1 MKFHILATVLRMFY
15 IIGRMLRNLS
25 LFKIFFV
32 ALSSALVIVGVKYV
46 FHAMNWELI
55 EQSSLHNGVLSS
67 ATFVIGFL
75 LSATIADYKESERI
89 PSEFAANIEDMYL
102 DAEVI
107 HQSYPDFDLE
117 GFRAQLEE
125 VTHTFDT
132 KAREASRG
140 ASEEIRELNWY
151 FGEME
156 KAGVPPNF
164 IVKLKQQQVVLLRH
178 RKRVTYIQRIK
189 FIPSASILSQ
199 SIVVFVIGLLILTN
213 VDPFY
218 GSLAIIGIISFVL
231 IYMMILI
238 SVISKPF
245 HEAGTTRDD
254 VSMFLIDSAADFL
267 QSKKPPMQK

>member
-1 MKFHILATVLRMFY
+1 MRQKIILY
-15 IIGRMLRNLS
+15 
-25 LFKIFFV
+25 KIFLI
-32 ALSSALVIVGVKYV
+32 ALFSAALIVGIKYL
-46 FHAMNWELI
+46 FHAFGWEPI

-89 PSEFAANIEDMYL
+89 PADFSANIEDMYA

-107 HQSYPDFDLE
+107 HQTYPKFNLE
-117 GFRAQLEE
+117 GFRAQLQKIA
-125 VTHTFDT
+125 HTFDHEV
-132 KAREASRG
+132 RNASRG
-140 ASEEIRELNWY
+140 VSEKIRALNPY

-156 KAGVPPNF
+156 QAGVPPNF
-164 IVKLKQQQVVLLRH
+164 IVKLKQQQLLLLRH

-199 SIVVFVIGLLILTN
+199 SIVVSVIVLLILTN

-238 SVISKPF
+238 KVISTPF
-245 HEAGTTRDD
+245 HIAGKTRDD
-254 VSMFLIDSAADFL
+254 VSMFLIDSAARFL
-267 QSKKPPMQK
+267 KSKKR